1 MVTYKNKA
9 AADTSVEA
17 SYDTVAA
24 EAVWDVRGDMMGP
37 FKNLD
42 QSPNYCSP
50 STYFI
55 NSR

>member
-1 MVTYKNKA
+1 MMTYKNKA
-9 AADTSVEA
+9 AADNGIKA
-17 SYDTVAA
+17 SSNASAA
-24 EAVWDVRGDMMGP
+24 EAIWDVRGDMMGP

>member
-42 QSPNYCSP
+42 QSPSYCSP